1 MCITGTA
8 YYQLMIFREYYMYI
22 YKYEIYSIIDICAFA
37 ECAAMCGMYFSN
49 KNERLRKSMTMVE
62 QCTYHNPPESNR

>member
-1 MCITGTA
+1 
-8 YYQLMIFREYYMYI
+8 MYI